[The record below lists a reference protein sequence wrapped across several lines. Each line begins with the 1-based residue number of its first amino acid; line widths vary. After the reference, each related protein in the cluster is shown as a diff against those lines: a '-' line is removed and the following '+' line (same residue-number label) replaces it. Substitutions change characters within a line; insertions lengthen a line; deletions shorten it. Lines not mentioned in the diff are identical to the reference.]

1 MVNRGLNRD
10 SVTGALSFKS
20 INQTTCSKEYLGY
33 RMPKHNFGQNLK
45 FEIAG
50 VSLKKKAQ
58 DQGNLNL
65 INSFP
70 SPNSVSM
77 QDLHV

>member
-1 MVNRGLNRD
+1 
-10 SVTGALSFKS
+10 
-20 INQTTCSKEYLGY
+20 
-33 RMPKHNFGQNLK
+33 MPKHNFGQNLK

-77 QDLHV
+77 QDPRVHTIESSENSDIQSLRDCGL